1 MNIRIFTLLACL
13 CFAFAKAQVTT
24 NPTTPTQTDQVTLIF
39 DATGTPLE
47 NETGTF
53 YAYTGVTIN
62 GQRWQNIIVP
72 GFTDN
77 NGAPAFTNTGG
88 NIYEVTL
95 GTSVESFYSVA
106 PGDVVSEICLVVRN
120 STGSVQTSPDI
131 FLPVFAPGLNAL
143 ITAPDDGDV
152 FNLNQTITISGDASQ
167 SANLDISVNG
177 SSVSTTTSA
186 TISTPYTFST
196 AGAQNIVFTA
206 DNGSTTATD
215 EINVYVPVATQN
227 LPRPTGLK
235 NGVNENG
242 DGSVTFVLAAPG
254 KSDVMLIGDFSNWD
268 FETNYQMNKD
278 GDYFWITVPSTE
290 FTANQDFMYQ
300 YVVDFDIKIA
310 DPYSELILDPGSDQ
324 FIKPGNYPNLPVY
337 PDDETTRDVTVYTYQ
352 KTPYNWTTN
361 NFQRPDQENLVIYE
375 ILARDFSEE
384 DSFQQIINRIDYLD
398 DLGINALQFM
408 PVNEFEGTDSWGYN
422 PKFHG
427 AIDKAYGPPEK
438 FKELVDLCHSRG
450 IAVII
455 DVVYNHAFSQ
465 SPLCQMWWDQANFR
479 PSSDNPYMNVTPT
492 HDFNVGYDMDHSNV
506 HTKEYV
512 KQTLQY
518 WIDEYRVDGFRF
530 DLSKGFTQNN
540 TLGNIGAWNA
550 FDASR
555 VAILNDYKNTTWNAT
570 SNDIY
575 MILEHLG
582 GAAEESVL
590 ANDGFMLWGKMT
602 DEFNQNSMGFN
613 SNNDLFRSYFTSR
626 NFNDQHLVAYAE
638 SHDEER
644 LMYKNIQFGNT
655 SNGAHNVQN
664 LPVALDR
671 QEAIAA
677 ILYSIPGPKMLWQ
690 FGEIGYE
697 ISINDNGRTGRKP
710 IPWTL
715 GYDTDQDRMDLYNV
729 TATMIGFKT
738 LYPETWNNTQNN
750 LDLGGITK
758 RINLDG
764 PQFDVV
770 VVANFGVTP
779 QGVNPNFSQTGTW
792 FEYFSGTTL
801 NVTNQ
806 TASLTLQPGEYRVY
820 STQQLQDPLSNDD
833 NAVALGSEITVYP
846 NPAGNYFKLSQ
857 QVDALAI
864 YNMAGQK
871 VMDLNAGQN
880 RHDISSLNAGIYVVQ
895 TQRSNTIQSLR
906 LVIE

>member
-1 MNIRIFTLLACL
+1 MNIRIFTLLTFL
-13 CFAFAKAQVTT
+13 SIAFAKAQVTT

-47 NETGTF
+47 NESGTF
-53 YAYTGVTIN
+53 YAYTGVNVN
-62 GQRWQNIIVP
+62 GTRWQNIVNSS
-72 GFTDN
+72 FTDN
-77 NGAPAFTNTGG
+77 TTAPAFINTSG

-95 GTSVESFYSVA
+95 GTDIESFYSVA

-120 STGSVQTSPDI
+120 ATATVQTSPDI
-131 FLPVFAPGLNAL
+131 FLPVFAPGLNGL
-143 ITAPDDGDV
+143 ITSPNDGDI
-152 FNLNQTITISGDASQ
+152 FSLNQTINISADASQ
-167 SANLDISVNG
+167 TANLDISING
-177 SSVSTTTSA
+177 SSISTANAA
-186 TISTPYTFST
+186 TVNTPYTFT
-196 AGAQNIVFTA
+196 TTGAQNIVFTA
-206 DNGSTTATD
+206 SNGSTTVTD
-215 EINVYVPVATQN
+215 EINVYVPVTTQN
-227 LPRPTGLK
+227 LPRPAGLK
-235 NGVNENG
+235 NGVNENA
-242 DGSVTFVLAAPG
+242 DGSVTFILAAPS
-254 KSDVMLIGDFSNWD
+254 KSDVILIGDFTNWNFDSN
-268 FETNYQMNKD
+268 FQMNKD
-278 GDYFWITVPSTE
+278 GDYFWITVPAAA

-300 YVVDFDIKIA
+300 YVVDFDIKVA
-310 DPYSELILDPGSDQ
+310 DPYSGLILDPGSDQ

-337 PDDETTRDVTVYTYQ
+337 PSDKTTGDVTVYTYQ

-408 PVNEFEGTDSWGYN
+408 PINEFEGTDSWGYN

-492 HDFNVGYDMDHSNV
+492 HDFNVGYDMDHSNI
-506 HTKEYV
+506 HTKDYV

-555 VAILNDYKNTTWNAT
+555 VAILNDYKNTIWNAT

-582 GAAEESVL
+582 DAAEESVL

-644 LMYKNIQFGNT
+644 LMYKNLQFGNT
-655 SNGAHNVQN
+655 SNGAHNVQS

-690 FGEIGYE
+690 FGELGYE

-715 GYDTDQDRMDLYNV
+715 GYDTDQDRMDLYEV

-779 QGVNPNFSQTGTW
+779 QAVNPNFSQTGTW
-792 FEYFSGTTL
+792 FEYFSGTTT
-801 NVTNQ
+801 NVTNL
-806 TASLTLQPGEYRVY
+806 TATLTLQPGEYRVY
-820 STQQLQDPLSNDD
+820 STQQLQNPLSNEDFTATMDD
-833 NAVALGSEITVYP
+833 VISLYP
-846 NPAGNYFKLSQ
+846 NPAGDYFYLSQ
-857 QVDALAI
+857 EVEFISI
-864 YNMAGQK
+864 YNISGQK
-871 VMDLNAGQN
+871 IKDLDASKNK
-880 RHDISSLNAGIYVVQ
+880 HDISSLASGIYMVQ
-895 TQRSNTIQSLR
+895 TQNNGTIHNLR
-906 LVIE
+906 LIIK

>member
-1 MNIRIFTLLACL
+1 MKIRIFTLLSL
-13 CFAFAKAQVTT
+13 LSFAFAKAQVTT
-24 NPTTPTQTDQVTLIF
+24 NPSTPTQTDQVTLTF

-47 NETGTF
+47 NESGTF

-72 GFTDN
+72 TFNDN
-77 NGAPAFTNTGG
+77 NGAPAFINTSG
-88 NIYEVTL
+88 NIYQLTL
-95 GTSVESFYSVA
+95 GTSIESFYSVA

-120 STGSVQTSPDI
+120 AAANVQTSPDI
-131 FLPVFAPGLNAL
+131 FLPIFAPGLNAL
-143 ITAPDDGDV
+143 ITAPSNGDV
-152 FNLNQTITISGDASQ
+152 FNLNQSITISGDASQ
-167 SANLDISVNG
+167 SASLDISVNG
-177 SSVSTTTSA
+177 TSISTTNAA
-186 TISTPYTFST
+186 TISAPYTFT
-196 AGAQNIVFTA
+196 TTGAQNIVFTA

-215 EINVYVPVATQN
+215 EIDVYVPVTTQN
-227 LPRPTGLK
+227 LPRPSGLK
-235 NGVNENG
+235 NGVNENA
-242 DGSVTFVLAAPG
+242 DGSVTFVLAAPN
-254 KSDVMLIGDFSNWD
+254 KSDVMLIGGFTNWN
-268 FETNYQMNKD
+268 FQSNYQMNKD
-278 GDYFWITVPSTE
+278 GDYFWITVPASE
-290 FTANQDFMYQ
+290 FTADTQFMYQ
-300 YVVDFDIKIA
+300 YVVDFNITIA
-310 DPYSELILDPGSDQ
+310 DPYSQLILDPGSDQ

-337 PDDETTRDVTVYTYQ
+337 PTDETTGDVSLYTYQ
-352 KTPYNWTTN
+352 ATPYNWTTN

-422 PKFHG
+422 PKYHG

-479 PSSDNPYMNVTPT
+479 PSPDSPYMNVTPT
-492 HDFNVGYDMDHSNV
+492 HDFNVGYDMDHSNI
-506 HTKEYV
+506 HTQEYV

-540 TLGNIGAWNA
+540 TLGNIAAWNA

-555 VAILNDYKNTTWNAT
+555 VAILNDYKNTTLAAT

-644 LMYKNIQFGNT
+644 LMYKNLQFGNT
-655 SNGAHNVQN
+655 ANAAHNIQN
-664 LPVALDR
+664 LPIALDR

-690 FGEIGYE
+690 FGELGYE

-715 GYDTDQDRMDLYNV
+715 GYDTDQDRMDLYDV

-738 LYPETWNNTQNN
+738 LYPDTWNNTQNN

-779 QGVNPNFSQTGTW
+779 QNVNPNFSQTGTW
-792 FEYFSGTTL
+792 FEYFSGTTT

-806 TASLTLQPGEYRVY
+806 TAALTLQPGEYRVY

-833 NAVALGSEITVYP
+833 ISAVNNNITIYP
-846 NPAGNYFKLSQ
+846 NPAGNFFSVSKEVDQLS
-857 QVDALAI
+857 I
-864 YNMAGQK
+864 YNMSGQK
-871 VMDLNAGQN
+871 VMDLNAN
-880 RHDISSLNAGIYVVQ
+880 LDRHDISNLSTGIYIVQ
-895 TQRSNTIQSLR
+895 AISDGNASSLR
-906 LVIE
+906 LIIE

>member
-1 MNIRIFTLLACL
+1 MKNNILLIITCIS
-13 CFAFAKAQVTT
+13 FAFAKAQVTI
-24 NPTTPTQTDQVTLIF
+24 NPTTATQADAVTIF
-39 DATGTPLE
+39 FDSTGTPLE
-47 NETGTF
+47 NATGTL

-62 GQRWQNIIVP
+62 GNRWQNIIVP
-72 GFTDN
+72 TFNDN
-77 NGAPAFTNTGG
+77 NGAPQFVNTGG
-88 NIYEVTL
+88 NNYQLTIPNSIEQFYGVT
-95 GTSVESFYSVA
+95 T
-106 PGDVVSEICLVVRN
+106 GDVVSEICLVIRN
-120 STGSVQTSPDI
+120 ATATAQTSPDI
-131 FLPVFAPGLNAL
+131 FIPIFQQGLNTL
-143 ITAPDDGDV
+143 ITAPQNGDI
-152 FNLNQTITISGDASQ
+152 FALNQSTTITGDASQ
-167 SANLDISVNG
+167 TASLNIAVNG
-177 SSVSTTTSA
+177 TSVSTVNAA

-196 AGAQNIVFTA
+196 TGAHNIVLTA
-206 DNGSTTATD
+206 DNGTTTATD
-215 EINVYVPVATQN
+215 EINVYVPTTTQN
-227 LPRPTGLK
+227 LPRPSGVK
-235 NGVNENG
+235 NGVNENA

-254 KSDVMLIGDFSNWD
+254 KSDVMLTGSFTNWNLQS
-268 FETNYQMNKD
+268 NYQMNKD
-278 GDYFWITVPSTE
+278 GDYFWITVPASE
-290 FTANQDFMYQ
+290 FTANTEFMYQ
-300 YVVDFDIKIA
+300 YLVDFDITIA
-310 DPYSELILDPGSDQ
+310 DPYSGLILDPGSDP
-324 FIKPGNYPNLPVY
+324 FIKPGNYPNLPAY
-337 PDDETTRDVTVYTYQ
+337 PEDQTTGDVTLHTYQ
-352 KTPYNWTTN
+352 ATPYNWNTN

-384 DSFQQIINRIDYLD
+384 DSFQEIINRIDYLE

-427 AIDKAYGPPEK
+427 ALDKAYGTPAK
-438 FKELVDLCHSRG
+438 FKELVDLCHSKG

-465 SPLCQMWWDQANFR
+465 SPLCQMWWDEANFR
-479 PSSDNPYMNVTPT
+479 PAANNPYMNVTPT

-506 HTKEYV
+506 HVKEYV

-555 VAILNDYKNTTWNAT
+555 VAILNDYKNTIWNAT

-582 GAAEESVL
+582 GAAEESAL

-602 DEFNQNSMGFN
+602 DEFNQNSMGYN

-644 LMYKNIQFGNT
+644 LMYKNLQFGNT
-655 SNGAHNVQN
+655 SSASHNVQN
-664 LPVALDR
+664 LSIALDR

-690 FGEIGYE
+690 FGELGYD
-697 ISINDNGRTGRKP
+697 ISINDNGRTGRKD

-738 LYPETWNNTQNN
+738 LYPDTWNNTFNN

-764 PQFDVV
+764 PVFDVV

-779 QGVNPNFSQTGTW
+779 QSVNPNFSQTGTW
-792 FEYFSGTTL
+792 FEYFSGTTT
-801 NVTNQ
+801 NVTNT
-806 TASLTLQPGEYRVY
+806 TANLTLQPGEYRVY

-833 NAVALGSEITVYP
+833 YIENNLNHIKLYP
-846 NPAGNYFKLSQ
+846 NPAQHSFRLSNEIEQ
-857 QVDALAI
+857 MNI
-864 YNMAGQK
+864 YNMSGQQ
-871 VMDLNAGQN
+871 VLQFNETLPVYTIDALP
-880 RHDISSLNAGIYVVQ
+880 AGIYLIDIKTTTGNQQ
-895 TQRSNTIQSLR
+895 TKLIK
-906 LVIE
+906 E